1 MVVFFLLFAVAYPI
15 FVSPQFLLS
24 KGDWGL
30 FGERIKSIIDF
41 GETSNNQ
48 RIEIWKASLES
59 IKRRPLFG
67 VGIGNFP
74 VVLKQNIFLARAGS
88 SAHNIYLHIAA
99 EMGILALVTTVLFLW
114 LVFRKSYENFIS
126 TPPSQGFGEAKQD
139 PFLVTYFGATIL
151 FVPWVLIY
159 SLTDVA
165 LFDERTFLLFVAT
178 IALILSNKKP

>member
-1 MVVFFLLFAVAYPI
+1 MLFAVAYPI

-41 GETSNNQ
+41 GETSNSQ

-59 IKRRPLFG
+59 IKERPLLG

-74 VVLKQNIFLARAGS
+74 MVLDQRIFLARAGS
-88 SAHNIYLHIAA
+88 SAHNIYLHVAS
-99 EMGILALVTTVLFLW
+99 EMGILALVTVIWFLW
-114 LVFRKSYENFIS
+114 LVFKKSYENFVS
-126 TPPSQGFGEAKQD
+126 EKD
-139 PFLVTYFGATIL
+139 PLLVSYFAATIL

-165 LFDERTFLLFVAT
+165 LFDERSFLLFIT
-178 IALILSNKKP
+178 TLSLILAIKNPD

>member
-1 MVVFFLLFAVAYPI
+1 MLVFFLLFAVAYLI

-24 KGDWGL
+24 KGDWAL

-41 GETSNNQ
+41 GETSNSQ

-59 IKRRPLFG
+59 IIKHPLLG

-74 VVLKQNIFLARAGS
+74 VVLDQRIFLARAGS

-99 EMGILALVTTVLFLW
+99 EMGILALVTAIWFLW
-114 LVFRKSYENFIS
+114 GVFKKSYDNFIS
-126 TPPSQGFGEAKQD
+126 ERD
-139 PFLVTYFGATIL
+139 PFRVSYFAGTIL

-165 LFDERTFLLFVAT
+165 LFDERAFLLFITT
-178 IALILSNKKP
+178 ISLILATKTRLSRGQILTG